1 MKKIGIILNPSARI
15 NSRKTAGVLK
25 SLGETFGGKAVLRTT
40 KNEGE
45 LPGAVKAL
53 RKEKIDILLISG
65 GDGTICNV
73 LTEYVN
79 QHGEDGLPMVAP
91 LMGGTINMIGSDAG
105 LRNSQLSIARKINDF
120 IEKGK
125 PLPFTERSLVRV
137 TDAGRESPA
146 YGFTWIDGLLY
157 NFLLE
162 YYSQGAGIQVAS
174 VMTMK
179 MLVALI
185 SNADSSTFKNIDSVV
200 YMDGVKLP
208 HEGHVLLIASGLR
221 KLVFGFD
228 IWDEKSKPGVTFN
241 AVYIREEYLRKNR
254 HILPLGLYRS
264 LKSDPAGNFVNRAL
278 SSLKVER
285 NMGYIIDGEIF
296 KHEEPVDVTM
306 EPGPGIRII
315 SFHGEKKLPPENRI
329 EIPYG
334 KIE

>member
-1 MKKIGIILNPSARI
+1 MKKIGIILNPSAKI

-25 SLGETFGGKAVLRTT
+25 SLGETFGDRAVLRTT
-40 KNEGE
+40 KNKGE
-45 LPGAVKAL
+45 LPAAVKAL

-79 QHGEDGLPMVAP
+79 QHGEDGLPIVVP

-120 IEKGK
+120 MEKGK

-137 TDAGRESPA
+137 TDESRESPS

-185 SNADSSTFKNIDSVV
+185 SNADSSTFKNIDSAV

-228 IWDEKSKPGVTFN
+228 IFAEKSEPGATFN
-241 AVYIREEYLRKNR
+241 VVYIREEYLRKNR
-254 HILPLGLYRS
+254 HTLPLGLYRS
-264 LKSDPAGNFVNRAL
+264 LKSDASGHFINRAI

-315 SFHGEKKLPPENRI
+315 SFNGEKKLPPGNRI
-329 EIPYG
+329 EIPFG